1 VEKSGNNLPEEIG
14 LATLSDLT
22 SAEGVDAAL
31 AAPGVLVLDVYT
43 QSCVICRRLEPMVAA
58 VALASGG
65 AVRAHKVDAERLSQF
80 AAKYDIRGV
89 PTLLLFLDG
98 RLIDRRSGF
107 STASALRE
115 WVGAKACE

>member
-1 VEKSGNNLPEEIG
+1 M
-14 LATLSDLT
+14 ATLSDLT
-22 SAEGVDAAL
+22 SAERVDAAL

-58 VALASGG
+58 VALASSG
-65 AVRAHKVDAERLSQF
+65 AVRAHKVDDERLPQF
-80 AAKYDIRGV
+80 AIKYDIRGV
-89 PTLLLFLDG
+89 PTLLLFRDG

-115 WVGAKACE
+115 WIGAKAQE